1 MYYKS
6 VSAIAGGGKT
16 AVLLNT
22 FSKGLARCSGSNWVF
37 FPDPNWLCAPGAN
50 KVDYKAIGQRIKIAR
65 IKKGVTQETVADLID
80 ITPAHM
86 SNVETGKTKVSL
98 PTLIAI
104 ANALSVSVDTLLCDN
119 VIASKIVFEK
129 EAKDIFSDCDEYEVR
144 FLVDLMKSAKIAFR
158 KDKDIR
164 NQFQK

>member
-1 MYYKS
+1 MFIYTEYYITLCEWLQYKK
-6 VSAIAGGGKT
+6 AGKE
-16 AVLLNT
+16 
-22 FSKGLARCSGSNWVF
+22 
-37 FPDPNWLCAPGAN
+37 
-50 KVDYKAIGQRIKIAR
+50 VDYKAIGQRIKIAR

-119 VIASKIVFEK
+119 VIASKIIFEK

>member
-1 MYYKS
+1 ME
-6 VSAIAGGGKT
+6 I
-16 AVLLNT
+16 
-22 FSKGLARCSGSNWVF
+22 
-37 FPDPNWLCAPGAN
+37 
-50 KVDYKAIGQRIKIAR
+50 DYKAIGQRIKIAR
-65 IKKGVTQETVADLID
+65 IKKGITQEAVADVID

-119 VIASKIVFEK
+119 VVASKVIFEK
-129 EAKDIFSDCDEYEVR
+129 EAKDIFSDCDEYEIR
-144 FLVDLMKSAKIAFR
+144 FLVDLMKSAKRAFR

>member
-1 MYYKS
+1 ME
-6 VSAIAGGGKT
+6 
-16 AVLLNT
+16 
-22 FSKGLARCSGSNWVF
+22 
-37 FPDPNWLCAPGAN
+37 
-50 KVDYKAIGQRIKIAR
+50 VDYKAIGQRIKIAR

-119 VIASKIVFEK
+119 VIASKMT
-129 EAKDIFSDCDEYEVR
+129 S
-144 FLVDLMKSAKIAFR
+144 LMCKHSHELTHRILAHESIKHDKSSKSAKAR
-158 KDKDIR
+158 KKSI
-164 NQFQK
+164 

>member
-1 MYYKS
+1 MFIYTEYYITLCEWLQYKK
-6 VSAIAGGGKT
+6 AGKET
-16 AVLLNT
+16 VE
-22 FSKGLARCSGSNWVF
+22 
-37 FPDPNWLCAPGAN
+37 
-50 KVDYKAIGQRIKIAR
+50 VDYKAIGQRIKIAR

-119 VIASKIVFEK
+119 VITSKIVFEK
-129 EAKDIFSDCDEYEVR
+129 EAKDILSDCDEYEVR

>member
-1 MYYKS
+1 MPGQ
-6 VSAIAGGGKT
+6 A
-16 AVLLNT
+16 LL
-22 FSKGLARCSGSNWVF
+22 L
-37 FPDPNWLCAPGAN
+37 LE
-50 KVDYKAIGQRIKIAR
+50 VDYKAIGQRIKIAR

-119 VIASKIVFEK
+119 VIASKIIFEK

>member
-1 MYYKS
+1 MVTIQKS
-6 VSAIAGGGKT
+6 R
-16 AVLLNT
+16 
-22 FSKGLARCSGSNWVF
+22 KGEETVE
-37 FPDPNWLCAPGAN
+37 
-50 KVDYKAIGQRIKIAR
+50 VDYKAIGQRIKIAR

-119 VIASKIVFEK
+119 VITSKIVFEK
-129 EAKDIFSDCDEYEVR
+129 EAKDILSDCDEYEVR

>member
-1 MYYKS
+1 ME
-6 VSAIAGGGKT
+6 
-16 AVLLNT
+16 
-22 FSKGLARCSGSNWVF
+22 
-37 FPDPNWLCAPGAN
+37 
-50 KVDYKAIGQRIKIAR
+50 VDYKAIGQRIKIAR

-129 EAKDIFSDCDEYEVR
+129 EANDIFSDEYEVR

-158 KDKDIR
+158 KDKNIR